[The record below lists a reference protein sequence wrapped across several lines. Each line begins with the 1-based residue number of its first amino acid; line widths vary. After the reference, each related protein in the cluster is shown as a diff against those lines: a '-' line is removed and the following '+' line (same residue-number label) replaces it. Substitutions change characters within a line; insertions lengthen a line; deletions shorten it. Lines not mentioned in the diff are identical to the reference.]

1 MSSHLWSPE
10 ARVRKR
16 GSRRKIVIS
25 YKLSVSRQISTRDVI
40 YNMMTLVKIAVNI

>member
-10 ARVRKR
+10 AWVRKR

-25 YKLSVSRQISTRDVI
+25 YKLPVSRQISTRDVI
-40 YNMMTLVKIAVNI
+40 YKTMTLVKIAVNI